1 MGKSLEFVKGRIASG
16 QCNGC
21 DNKNKEDVA
30 MNKSNHEDLIR
41 KEVYSIDEVKDKVRD
56 VLFEKDKRNA
66 KVDFDGDLIKGNSQR
81 YQTFLQKAAGVWFVE
96 LKVDILQKKDICKT
110 KHII

>member
-1 MGKSLEFVKGRIASG
+1 
-16 QCNGC
+16 
-21 DNKNKEDVA
+21 
-30 MNKSNHEDLIR
+30 MNKSKHEDLIR

-81 YQTFLQKAAGVWFVE
+81 YQTFFTKGCRCVVCGIEGRYFAKERHLQDKAYHLNLYA
-96 LKVDILQKKDICKT
+96 VDDNGTEIF
-110 KHII
+110 

>member
-1 MGKSLEFVKGRIASG
+1 MEKTLEFVKGRIASD

-21 DNKNKEDVA
+21 DNKIKGDVA
-30 MNKSNHEDLIR
+30 MNKSKHEDLIR

-66 KVDFDGDLIKGNSQR
+66 KVDFGGDLIKGNSQR
-81 YQTFLQKAAGVWFVE
+81 YQTFFYKRMQVCGLWN
-96 LKVDILQKKDICKT
+96 
-110 KHII
+110 